1 MKTAYLLNPAD
12 ERLENPKKRRKAR
25 KSKKSGRKGGYYR
38 SKAWMAKI
46 RKMSKRGRKKKSH
59 RKANRPGFYSTK
71 TRRKGKG
78 YKVAHKR
85 TVYTY
90 TKNRG
95 RRRGKRKSNRRRN
108 AGGGGGTGGLI
119 QYTDTGI
126 LPFRIP
132 LPGVLGKIAN
142 GTLNM
147 FAVGGIAFGGYVLSG
162 FVVDAVEGAMGETLA
177 GKFRRPILFAAI
189 AGVTAGVV
197 SMVAPK
203 GKKATWAIIAGSG
216 AAIRALAGLY
226 TALVAPPAAG
236 DTGFA
241 AVVYGSAN
249 HLADYLQVGDLYE
262 AGMGNGEEITDTWG
276 DQEGRMMDDYLQVG
290 DLYEA
295 GMGTR
300 DVFAPA

>member
-12 ERLENPKKRRKAR
+12 ERLENPKKHRKA
-25 KSKKSGRKGGYYR
+25 KKSSRRGRRTKYQ

-46 RKMSKRGRKKKSH
+46 RGMRKRKHGGKR
-59 RKANRPGFYSTK
+59 RKANKPGFFGSAT
-71 TRRKGKG
+71 RKGKG
-78 YKVAHKR
+78 RKVHRR

-95 RRRGKRKSNRRRN
+95 KRRGKRKSNRRRN

-142 GTLNM
+142 GTLNT
-147 FAVGGIAFGGYVLSG
+147 FVVGGIAFGGYVLSG
-162 FVVDAVEGAMGETLA
+162 FVVDTVEGAMGETLA
-177 GKFRRPILFAAI
+177 GKFRRPVLFAAV
-189 AGVTAGVV
+189 AGITAGVV
-197 SMVAPK
+197 SMIAPK

-241 AVVYGSAN
+241 AVIYGSAN